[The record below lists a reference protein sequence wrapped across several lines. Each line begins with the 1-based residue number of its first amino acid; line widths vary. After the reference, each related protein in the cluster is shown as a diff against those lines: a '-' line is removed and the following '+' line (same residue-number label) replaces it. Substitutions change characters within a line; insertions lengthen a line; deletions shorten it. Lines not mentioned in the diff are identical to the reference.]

1 MRFRATSL
9 ALLAAA
15 SRTSGAFVSRPSSTD
30 RAVRAA
36 AADAFT
42 ATTTSSSISSHRT
55 LRATASATIY
65 SGEPTEAARS
75 STMDQ
80 RQVIRTLPVT
90 SLTGKQVYFDDLIG
104 KPDDNDDKTSIV
116 VFLRS
121 LG

>member
-1 MRFRATSL
+1 M
-9 ALLAAA
+9 ALHA
-15 SRTSGAFVSRPSSTD
+15 S
-30 RAVRAA
+30 
-36 AADAFT
+36 
-42 ATTTSSSISSHRT
+42 
-55 LRATASATIY
+55 TIF

-104 KPDDNDDKTSIV
+104 KPDDDDKTSIV

>member
-1 MRFRATSL
+1 MRFRTTSL

-15 SRTSGAFVSRPSSTD
+15 SRTSGAFVSRPSTNQ
-30 RAVRAA
+30 AVRTA
-36 AADAFT
+36 AADAFCR
-42 ATTTSSSISSHRT
+42 SHPSMA
-55 LRATASATIY
+55 LHAATASSTIY

-104 KPDDNDDKTSIV
+104 KPDDDDKTSIV